1 MESVVDIIKFAIE
14 NEVRAKVFYTE
25 ASELTT
31 AGDSQMVFMEL
42 VEMEDTHAQR
52 LVDGF
57 GEYLKGEGVDA
68 VAFLDKL
75 NANIADVLNAEQRKL
90 LENAEMRPVIEFAI
104 SMEKQARD
112 KYLELAG
119 RVEGEDLV
127 KICKDLAKEE
137 QDHFDVLTEARVGAD
152 TPIDERPAL

>member
-14 NEVRAKVFYTE
+14 NEVRAKVFYAE
-25 ASELTT
+25 ASELTQ

-57 GEYLKGEGVDA
+57 GEFLKGEGVYA
-68 VAFLDKL
+68 VAFLADL
-75 NANIADVLNAEQRKL
+75 NANVANVLNADQRKL
-90 LENAEMRPVIEFAI
+90 LEGAEMRPVIEFAI

-112 KYLELAG
+112 KYVELAG
-119 RVEGEDLV
+119 RVEGEELV
-127 KICKDLAKEE
+127 KICNDLAKEE
-137 QDHFDVLTEARVGAD
+137 QDHFDLLTEARVGVD